1 MFATASPHE
10 TVPVRGASRGS
21 ERNGFRRKRIVRKRM
36 VQERAEHAEAIPY
49 AAERAGAGQRS
60 ILREG
65 TRVLRRQ
72 ATATQRRSRASGSG
86 VRETGREAIPSMLPA
101 TPGPANIN
109 VET

>member
-36 VQERAEHAEAIPY
+36 VQERAEHAEAIP
-49 AAERAGAGQRS
+49 
-60 ILREG
+60 
-65 TRVLRRQ
+65 
-72 ATATQRRSRASGSG
+72 
-86 VRETGREAIPSMLPA
+86 SMLPA